1 MKKIIPKKI
10 KSYWR
15 KLEKENLF
23 MCPNITMFR
32 LLAQNKLNFKGK
44 NVLDIG
50 FGEGQNISEFRR
62 RGANIYGIELRK
74 EKVKKVIKELKI
86 ESKNFYECDLNED
99 YPKLKVKFNFV
110 YTLDTLN
117 YIKKDR
123 HSFLINKILE
133 NLKIGGFFLLHYPQV
148 QLVKKNKIDLFSYYL
163 DSNNYKKRKIFVPRS
178 NPVLFLS
185 NSHIKHIIKKFSKK
199 LKLVSS
205 IFDTGTFSKKD
216 SSNLTINRFLL
227 FKKIN

>member
-50 FGEGQNISEFRR
+50 FGEGQNISEFQR

-74 EKVKKVIKELKI
+74 EKIKKIIKELKI
-86 ESKNFYECDLNED
+86 KSKNVYECDLNED

-123 HSFLINKILE
+123 HVFLINRILE
-133 NLKIGGFFLLHYPQV
+133 NLKIGGFFLLHYPQA
-148 QLVKKNKIDLFSYYL
+148 QLVKKNKIDILSYHL
-163 DSNNYKKRKIFVPRS
+163 DIKNYNKRKIFSPKS

-185 NSHIKHIIKKFSKK
+185 DSHIKHIIKKFSKK